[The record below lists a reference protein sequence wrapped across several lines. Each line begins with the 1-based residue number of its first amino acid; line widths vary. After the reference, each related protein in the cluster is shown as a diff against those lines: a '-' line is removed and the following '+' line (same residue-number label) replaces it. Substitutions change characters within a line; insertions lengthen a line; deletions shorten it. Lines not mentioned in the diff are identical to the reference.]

1 MCCLTQPLFNK
12 IEMTKA
18 EYIEQVLLRMN
29 QASQE
34 GLSSIIGSDTTQGKT
49 FITNTFSEAWRRTV
63 EFLPEI
69 YFPQK
74 SFSGTTPNLPDGIGT
89 ITIPSDFE
97 KFVSLK
103 MVGWKI
109 PALYASSNTEPIA
122 QQQANENTRGSW
134 IRPIVVINDL
144 TTLTYYSLP
153 KWYTNHLI
161 EYGKY
166 IPKATLPESD
176 SATIEIISGVSISGK
191 FAEPLMWMNAA
202 IVFDIF
208 GKNEQSKLC
217 KENFLNK

>member
-1 MCCLTQPLFNK
+1 
-12 IEMTKA
+12 MTRG

-34 GLSSIIGSDTTQGKT
+34 GLESIIGADTTQVKT
-49 FITNTFSEAWRRTV
+49 FILNTFSEAWRRTV
-63 EFLPEI
+63 ELLPEI

-74 SFSGTTPNLPDGIGT
+74 SFSGTVPKLSEGIGT
-89 ITIPSDFE
+89 ITIPTDFE
-97 KFVSLK
+97 KFVCLK
-103 MVGWKI
+103 MTGWKI
-109 PALYASSNTEPIA
+109 PVLYANLNSEPIA

-134 IRPIVVINDL
+134 IRPVVVMNDL

-166 IPKATLPESD
+166 IPKTALPTSD
-176 SATIEIISGVSISGK
+176 SDTIEITTGVSITGK
-191 FAEPLMWMNAA
+191 YAEPLMWMNAA

-208 GKNEQSKLC
+208 GKADMSKLC

>member
-1 MCCLTQPLFNK
+1 
-12 IEMTKA
+12 MTKG

-34 GLSSIIGSDTTQGKT
+34 GLSSIIGSDTTQVKT

-63 EFLPEI
+63 ELLPEI

-74 SFSGTTPNLPDGIGT
+74 SLSGTTPKLNKGIGT

-97 KFVSLK
+97 KFVCLK
-103 MVGWKI
+103 MIGWEI
-109 PALYASSNTEPIA
+109 PVLYANLNSEPIA

-134 IRPIVVINDL
+134 IRPVVVINDL

-166 IPKATLPESD
+166 IPKAVLPASD
-176 SATIEIISGVSISGK
+176 TSTIEITTGVSITGK
-191 FAEPLMWMNAA
+191 YAEPLMWMNAS

-208 GKNEQSKLC
+208 GKTDMSKLC
-217 KENFLNK
+217 KENILNK